1 MNTTDSMVEIKKNLS
16 DIDVYLRLFVMKK
29 RKSKRLA
36 RQTIVLLLRS
46 EVIIK
51 KELDRLIREF

>member
-51 KELDRLIREF
+51 KELDRRIREF